1 MPKPRKIDMEIME
14 KMKNAG
20 VKKKFVRYKEGA
32 QLYSMGLHTFQ
43 TLAKEANAVRKIK
56 RIALVN
62 TEILDA
68 YIDAIGSIDE

>member
-43 TLAKEANAVRKIK
+43 TLAKEANAVRKVK
-56 RIALVN
+56 RTVLVN
-62 TEILDA
+62 TEVVDA
-68 YIDAIGSIDE
+68 YIEAIGSMEE

>member
-1 MPKPRKIDMEIME
+1 MSKPRKISVEIME
-14 KMKNAG
+14 KMKNACM
-20 VKKKFVRYKEGA
+20 KKKYVSYEEGA